1 MGILINLSGH
11 PAPRGAEERFARIV
25 SVPVP
30 NIDIGNPEAVK
41 SAALDLVKKVLED
54 ADAAD
59 VLRRGEGAV
68 ILPGATT
75 LAAAVLSLLVGLS
88 GTFPKLYWAVK
99 GPEGFFLSPVLDLQA
114 LRLEG
119 RALRGEA

>member
-11 PAPRGAEERFARIV
+11 PAPRGAEERFVRIV

-59 VLRRGEGAV
+59 VLRRGEATV
-68 ILPGATT
+68 VLPGATA
-75 LAAAVLSLLVGLS
+75 LAAAVLSLLVGFS
-88 GTFPKLYWAVK
+88 GTFPKLCWAVK
-99 GPEGFFLSPVLDLQA
+99 GPEGFFLSPALDLQA

>member
-1 MGILINLSGH
+1 MGVLLNLSGH
-11 PAPRGAEERFARIV
+11 PAPRGAEKLFAYIA

-30 NIDIGNPEAVK
+30 NVDIG
-41 SAALDLVKKVLED
+41 S
-54 ADAAD
+54 ADAVAAAAKSLLREALKD
-59 VLRRGEGAV
+59 PAVAESLRRGEAAV
-68 ILPGATT
+68 VLPGATA

-88 GTFPKLYWAVK
+88 GAFPKLYWAVK
-99 GPEGFFLSPVLDLQA
+99 GPEGFFLSPALDLQA